1 MLWLHPS
8 VFQGFDELLD
18 LAEIGDH
25 RKVDMLV
32 RDIYG
37 GDLNALGLSGDIIAS
52 AFGKAMNISQKS
64 SDGE

>member
-1 MLWLHPS
+1 
-8 VFQGFDELLD
+8 
-18 LAEIGDH
+18 
-25 RKVDMLV
+25 MLV